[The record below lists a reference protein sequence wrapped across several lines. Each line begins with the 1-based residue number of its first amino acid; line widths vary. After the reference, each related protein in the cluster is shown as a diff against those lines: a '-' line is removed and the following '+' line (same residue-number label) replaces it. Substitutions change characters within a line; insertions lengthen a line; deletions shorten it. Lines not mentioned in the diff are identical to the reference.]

1 LGGTPQLASMV
12 LLVVGMDRRVG
23 RGTVLP
29 LMNEA
34 VGEGPAR
41 AEKVVTAGSVAYFL
55 ATASIILIGKH

>member
-1 LGGTPQLASMV
+1 MV